1 VLIVPVSVFQNI
13 ESRRYYINCE
23 FPPWIVDNSFFIH
36 LTIFAYFRL
45 PYGQCLEAV
54 RDTLDDLAY
63 YLLRRARAT
72 SAAAAASSSTSA
84 GLVNN
89 QLAGGCKSPLAS
101 GMSASPFGPRTPS
114 GSMDGGRVGD
124 SSSHAID
131 SAARELALRCAHNVA
146 RSSRAL
152 SARFV
157 HVSAARVDRAF
168 ALFAAAAR
176 SGTRSDGCQQ

>member
-1 VLIVPVSVFQNI
+1 
-13 ESRRYYINCE
+13 
-23 FPPWIVDNSFFIH
+23 
-36 LTIFAYFRL
+36 
-45 PYGQCLEAV
+45 
-54 RDTLDDLAY
+54 
-63 YLLRRARAT
+63 LLRRARTT
-72 SAAAAASSSTSA
+72 SAAAAASSSTS

-89 QLAGGCKSPLAS
+89 QLVGACKSPLAS
-101 GMSASPFGPRTPS
+101 GISASISGPRTPS
-114 GSMDGGRVGD
+114 GSMDGGRIAD
-124 SSSHAID
+124 SSSQAID

-176 SGTRSDGCQQ
+176 SGTRSDGCLQ